1 MITGIKFSYLQNEK
15 LVAGGMFKPG
25 IIVTDGYLWKYIWR
39 GILELKCNI
48 LNTQLVDETE
58 RANVLFARLS
68 QVSGFLCVLHGWFSD
83 KTAFQRQVLP
93 VRLPFSRLF
102 VESGCLDICFPKGAG
117 WTLML
122 SKHTQSSF
130 LTMLPPPPPGLFIEV
145 LLPGAK

>member
-68 QVSGFLCVLHGWFSD
+68 QVSGFCVCCMADL
-83 KTAFQRQVLP
+83 VI
-93 VRLPFSRLF
+93 RLLF
-102 VESGCLDICFPKGAG
+102 KGRSCQWGFHSPGCLWRVAA
-117 WTLML
+117 WTSVSRREQGGLWCY
-122 SKHTQSSF
+122 QSTLRVPSSQCSPHHPQDF
-130 LTMLPPPPPGLFIEV
+130 L
-145 LLPGAK
+145 